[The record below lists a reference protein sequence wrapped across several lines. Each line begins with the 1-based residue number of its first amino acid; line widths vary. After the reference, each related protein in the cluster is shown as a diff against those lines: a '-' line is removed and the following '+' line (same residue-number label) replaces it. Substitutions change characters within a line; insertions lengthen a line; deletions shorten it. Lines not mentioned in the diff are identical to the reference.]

1 MISDP
6 KCLIPPPNARCAPS
20 DVLSSRT
27 WLLAAWAVVLD
38 STKTV
43 ADNASVSITR
53 VQDDSSLTGSAEAM
67 RCKTYPPKPTK
78 EFAEALLA
86 PLTSWE
92 ILRTMAS
99 DRFHLS
105 KDCDNDL
112 YNSTTMD
119 TDLVR
124 KAAVMVLALL
134 TCGNLKSIL
143 CQQDM
148 VHTEN
153 FKSPDESVDWGK

>member
-1 MISDP
+1 MQ
-6 KCLIPPPNARCAPS
+6 NVPS
-20 DVLSSRT
+20 
-27 WLLAAWAVVLD
+27 
-38 STKTV
+38 
-43 ADNASVSITR
+43 
-53 VQDDSSLTGSAEAM
+53 E
-67 RCKTYPPKPTK
+67 PTK

-92 ILRTMAS
+92 ILLTMAS

-143 CQQDM
+143 
-148 VHTEN
+148 
-153 FKSPDESVDWGK
+153 